1 MGRSAILDR
10 QPAKTPGEMRLY
22 VLDGS
27 EVGIPSISKLIG
39 HLGFAAEP
47 FASWQLDFM
56 RSSIARVN
64 ETFNLKLSF
73 VSQPDLGDIPVLGTS
88 QMNMSQLS
96 GINNLPFYGN
106 TWLIMTL
113 GVGLPLNAAGT
124 GFVGSHND
132 GPNQGWKKIWLHEL
146 GHLLGLEHP
155 WDVTSEATPWIAD
168 TDFDITSASDT
179 PYAETLMGYTN
190 PDSTWDEWYEPI
202 DLYALANIWGLKGS
216 SSTILNFGA
225 RQKINATATLL
236 TPAAHTFNEVTGL
249 AEQTTAKFGLQ
260 VQGTASND
268 HFLNTDATETIDGS
282 AGVDTFVIGANAV
295 SSKIERS
302 SGITHLT
309 YAADSSV
316 SDRLINVERIK
327 FSDKAIAYDTGAT
340 ENAGKA
346 KLFTGAIAHSLFNDA
361 ATLGT
366 ILNFVDNGHSDLTSL
381 SQLAID
387 FGLISKLA
395 GGDSNEALADL
406 VATNLLGQANPL
418 VANML
423 TGYMDGT
430 VATYSQAQFLAAVA
444 ALEVNQ
450 QHVGLVGLA
459 QTGMEYVP
467 VAL

>member
-1 MGRSAILDR
+1 MGQSAILDR

-27 EVGIPSISKLIG
+27 EVGIPSILNLIG
-39 HLGFAAEP
+39 HLGYAAEP

-73 VSQPDLGDIPVLGTS
+73 VSQPDLADIPVLGTS
-88 QMNMSQLS
+88 QINMSQLS
-96 GINNLPFYGN
+96 GISDLPFYGN
-106 TWLIMTL
+106 SWLIMTL

-132 GPNQGWKKIWLHEL
+132 GPIQEWKKVWLHEL

-179 PYAETLMGYTN
+179 PHAETLMGYTN

-225 RQKINATATLL
+225 RQKINATETLL
-236 TPAAHTFNEVTGL
+236 TPAAYTFNEVTGL

-260 VQGTASND
+260 VQGTVGND
-268 HFLNTDATETIDGS
+268 HFLNTDAAETIDGS

-295 SSKIERS
+295 SSQMERS
-302 SGITHLT
+302 SGIIHLT

-316 SDRLINVERIK
+316 SDALINVERIK
-327 FSDKAIAYDTGAT
+327 FSDFSVALDVSG
-340 ENAGKA
+340 NAGTTAKILGAVFGKASVANKEYAGIGLQLLDGGMSYLNLMQAAINA
-346 KLFTGAIAHSLFNDA
+346 KLGAGA
-361 ATLGT
+361 
-366 ILNFVDNGHSDLTSL
+366 
-381 SQLAID
+381 
-387 FGLISKLA
+387 
-395 GGDSNEALADL
+395 SN
-406 VATNLLGQANPL
+406 VAVVNLLYTNVVGYAPPVGDRDFYVGLLDSGTHTQASL
-418 VANML
+418 GV
-423 TGYMDGT
+423 
-430 VATYSQAQFLAAVA
+430 LAADT
-444 ALEVNQ
+444 ALNTVN
-450 QHVGLVGLA
+450 VNLVGLA
-459 QTGMEYVP
+459 NSGLEYLP
-467 VAL
+467 QG